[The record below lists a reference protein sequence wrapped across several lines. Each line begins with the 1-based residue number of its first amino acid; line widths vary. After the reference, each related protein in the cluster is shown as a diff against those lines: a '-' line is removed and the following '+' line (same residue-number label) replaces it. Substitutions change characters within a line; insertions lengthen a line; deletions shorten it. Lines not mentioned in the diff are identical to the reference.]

1 MKNKK
6 KSFDKN
12 IRSNFKQWKF
22 NEKVS
27 RNFDK
32 HVEKSVPMY
41 KASHEIILG
50 CSDFFLRNGSICYDL
65 GSSTGT
71 LISKLNTR
79 HSDKK
84 IKFYGLDNS
93 EAMIKI
99 AKKK

>member
-12 IRSNFKQWKF
+12 IRSNFKQWEF

-71 LISKLNTR
+71 LIL
-79 HSDKK
+79 
-84 IKFYGLDNS
+84 
-93 EAMIKI
+93 
-99 AKKK
+99 